1 MASYHRVLR
10 VFDRSIQDKSLECN
24 YDIHPWEILINGER
38 WEGKIRLIGFVD
50 VFFLMCYSA
59 EARFEKGIIVYKNDD
74 AIRDTLQ
81 RAKVH
86 PENIG
91 LKVLNENERESNP
104 NVPERYFNFAS
115 DTINYTIE
123 SLGHEVGLG
132 SKYPKSSLISYKIT
146 MLKSKNPAMKKRIRR
161 GITQHSLLDLI
172 YDAIRLGIVSHAEM
186 TAQLLATLYTGNTM
200 DDTMRKYVD
209 LLAASSQP
217 GGVALSSEGA

>member
-1 MASYHRVLR
+1 MASYHRVLK
-10 VFDRSIQDKSLECN
+10 VFDRSVQDKSLECD

-59 EARFEKGIIVYKNDD
+59 EARFEKGIILYKNDD

-81 RAKVH
+81 RAKVN
-86 PENIG
+86 PNNVG
-91 LKVLNENERESNP
+91 LKVVNEKEREANP
-104 NVPERYFNFAS
+104 NVPERYFNFVS

-123 SLGHEVGLG
+123 SLGHKVGMG
-132 SKYPKSSLISYKIT
+132 TKYPKSSLINYKIT

-161 GITQHSLLDLI
+161 GITQHSLLDLM

-186 TAQLLATLYTGNTM
+186 TAQLLGTLYTGNTM
-200 DDTMRKYVD
+200 DDAIRKYVD
-209 LLAASSQP
+209 LLATSNQT
-217 GGVALSSEGA
+217 GGVALSNEAA

>member
-10 VFDRSIQDKSLECN
+10 VFDRSVQDKSLECD

-50 VFFLMCYSA
+50 VFFLLCYSA
-59 EARFEKGIIVYKNDD
+59 EARFEKGIIVYM
-74 AIRDTLQ
+74 
-81 RAKVH
+81 
-86 PENIG
+86 
-91 LKVLNENERESNP
+91 
-104 NVPERYFNFAS
+104 PERYFKFTS

-123 SLGHEVGLG
+123 SLGHKVGLG
-132 SKYPKSSLISYKIT
+132 AKYPKSSLINYKIT

-172 YDAIRLGIVSHAEM
+172 YDAIRLGIVSHGEM
-186 TAQLLATLYTGNTM
+186 VAQLLATLYTGNTM

-209 LLAASSQP
+209 LLASSSQP
-217 GGVALSSEGA
+217 GGVALSNEGA